1 MATHDY
7 IISNQTFPS
16 TRSDLN
22 NALSA
27 IVSNNSSSSAPSTTY
42 AYQWWYDTSANTL
55 KFRNADNDAWVS
67 FAIFDMNNDT
77 VNLVDSTVTLS
88 SLSSLFHDR
97 GAYGSS
103 SAPITYTVTV
113 GTKTSAHPY
122 SGVGSS
128 SAYFLESLESP
139 AFTLGGADTSYPYY
153 YRFDQA
159 DASNSSHPLRFYL
172 DAGKTTAYTTNVT
185 TNGTAGS
192 AGAYTQIAVDE
203 YTPNI
208 LYYQCSSHA
217 NMGNHLKI
225 ISSKFN
231 SNGITFKMPT
241 SDGTSGQAMVT
252 DASGN
257 LSFASI
263 SETKPTI
270 SSTSLYVTPDTSSLI
285 TIAGA
290 NFVSVPIVE
299 AINSSTGAITRAT
312 TVAFTSSTSINANFT
327 LASASYF
334 IRVENNDGNAV
345 RSSSAILSA
354 SDAPSFSTGAGSIGT
369 VSAGSSVSLSVS
381 ATSDSNVTIAETTSV
396 LTSNSDTPAT
406 TMNLSLS
413 GTPATSATYNITGT
427 APSPTSDQT
436 YHFTLSA
443 TDVETQS
450 TTRSFSI
457 TVSVGINNAG
467 QFN

>member
-1 MATHDY
+1 MANHDY
-7 IISNQTFPS
+7 VISNQTFPA
-16 TRSDLN
+16 TRTDLN

-27 IVSNNSSSSAPSTTY
+27 IVSNNSSSSEPSTKY
-42 AYQWWYDTSANTL
+42 AYQWWFDTSSNTL

-67 FAIFDMNNDT
+67 FAVFDMSTDT
-77 VNLVDSTVTLS
+77 VNLVDSTVTLD

-113 GTKTSAHPY
+113 GTKTTAHPY

-128 SAYFLESLESP
+128 SAYFLEGLESP
-139 AFTLGGADTSYPYY
+139 AFTLGGADTAKPYY
-153 YRFDQA
+153 YKFDQA
-159 DASNSSHPLRFYL
+159 NGTNASHPLRFYL
-172 DAGKTTAYTTNVT
+172 DAGKTTAYTTGVT

-192 AGAYTQIAVDE
+192 AGAYTLLAVDE

-217 NMGNHLKI
+217 HMGNHLKV
-225 ISSKFN
+225 ISSKLN
-231 SNGITFKMPT
+231 SNGVAFKMPT
-241 SDGTSGQAMVT
+241 ADGSANQAMVT
-252 DASGN
+252 NGSGV

-270 SSTSLYVTPDTSSLI
+270 TSSNLFVAPSSSTQI
-285 TIAGA
+285 TIAGT

-299 AINSSTGAITRAT
+299 AINSSTGAITRASAVT
-312 TVAFTSSTSINANFT
+312 FTSSSSINATFT

-354 SDAPSFSTGAGSIGT
+354 SASPTFSTSAGSIGT
-369 VSAGSSVSLSVS
+369 VSAGSTVSLDIDAS
-381 ATSDSNVTIAETTSV
+381 SDSTVAFSETTSI
-396 LTSNSDTPAT
+396 LTSNSSTPAS
-406 TMNLSLS
+406 TMNLTLNSS
-413 GTPATSATYNITGT
+413 TGAITGT
-427 APSPTSDQT
+427 APSPTGATT
-436 YHFTLSA
+436 YTFTIRA
-443 TDVETQS
+443 TDAESQTAD
-450 TTRSFSI
+450 REFSI
-457 TVSVGINNAG
+457 TVSVGINNSG

>member
-1 MATHDY
+1 MANHDY
-7 IISNQTFPS
+7 VISNQTFPA
-16 TRSDLN
+16 TRTDLN

-27 IVSNNSSSSAPSTTY
+27 IVTNNSSSSEPSTTY

-67 FAIFDMNNDT
+67 FAIFDMSNDT

-139 AFTLGGADTSYPYY
+139 AFTLGGADTSKPYY

-159 DASNSSHPLRFYL
+159 DASNSGHPLRFYL

-225 ISSKFN
+225 ISSKLN
-231 SNGITFKMPT
+231 SNGVTFKMPT

-270 SSTSLYVTPDTSSLI
+270 TSTNLFVAPDTSSQI
-285 TIAGA
+285 TIAGT

-312 TVAFTSSTSINANFT
+312 AVTFTNSTSLNATFNIP
-327 LASASYF
+327 SANYF
-334 IRVENNDGNAV
+334 LRIENNDGNAV
-345 RSSSAILSA
+345 RSTSAILSA
-354 SDAPSFSTGAGSIGT
+354 SASPTWATSAGSIGT

-381 ATSDSNVTIAETTSV
+381 ASSDSTVAYSETTSI
-396 LTSNSDTPAT
+396 LTSNADTPAT
-406 TMNLSLS
+406 TMNLSLNS
-413 GTPATSATYNITGT
+413 STGAITGT
-427 APSPTSDQT
+427 APSPTGDTTYTFTLRASDQESQT
-436 YHFTLSA
+436 A
-443 TDVETQS
+443 DRQ
-450 TTRSFSI
+450 FSI
-457 TVSVGINNAG
+457 TVSVGINNSG

>member
-1 MATHDY
+1 MANHDY
-7 IISNQTFPS
+7 IIDNQTFPA
-16 TRSDLN
+16 TRTDLN

-27 IVSNNSSSSAPSTTY
+27 IVSNNSSSSEPSTKY
-42 AYQWWYDTSANTL
+42 AYQWWYDTSSNTL

-67 FAIFDMNNDT
+67 FAIFDMTNDT
-77 VNLVDSTVTLS
+77 VNLVDSTVTLD

-113 GTKTSAHPY
+113 GTKTTAHPY

-128 SAYFLESLESP
+128 SAYFLEGLESP
-139 AFTLGGADTSYPYY
+139 AFTLGGADTSKPYY
-153 YRFDQA
+153 YKFDQA
-159 DASNSSHPLRFYL
+159 DGTNASHPLRFYL
-172 DAGKTTAYTTNVT
+172 DAGKTTAYTTGVT

-192 AGAYTQIAVDE
+192 AGAYTLLAVDE

-225 ISSKFN
+225 ISSKLN
-231 SNGITFKMPT
+231 SNGVTFKMPT

-270 SSTSLYVTPDTSSLI
+270 TSTNLFVAPDTSSQI
-285 TIAGA
+285 TIAGT

-312 TVAFTSSTSINANFT
+312 AVTFTSATSINATFT
-327 LASASYF
+327 LASANYF

-354 SDAPSFSTGAGSIGT
+354 SASPTWATSAGSIGS

-381 ATSDSNVTIAETTSV
+381 ASSDSTVAYSETTSI
-396 LTSNSDTPAT
+396 LTSNADTPAT
-406 TMNLSLS
+406 TMNLSLNS
-413 GTPATSATYNITGT
+413 STGAITGT
-427 APSPTSDQT
+427 APSPTGDTT
-436 YHFTLSA
+436 YTFTLRA
-443 TDVETQS
+443 TDDESQTADRQ
-450 TTRSFSI
+450 FSI
-457 TVSVGINNAG
+457 TVSVGINNSG

>member
-1 MATHDY
+1 MANHDY
-7 IISNQTFPS
+7 VISNQTFPA
-16 TRSDLN
+16 TRTDLN

-27 IVSNNSSSSAPSTTY
+27 IVSNNSSSSEPSTKY
-42 AYQWWYDTSANTL
+42 AYQWWFDTSSNTL

-67 FAIFDMNNDT
+67 FAVFDMSTDT
-77 VNLVDSTVTLS
+77 VNLVDSTVTLD

-113 GTKTSAHPY
+113 GTKTTAHPY

-128 SAYFLESLESP
+128 SAYFLEGLESP
-139 AFTLGGADTSYPYY
+139 AFTLGGADTAKPYY
-153 YRFDQA
+153 YKFDQA
-159 DASNSSHPLRFYL
+159 NGTNASHPLRFYL
-172 DAGKTTAYTTNVT
+172 DAGKTTAYTTGVT

-192 AGAYTQIAVDE
+192 AGAYTLLAVDE

-217 NMGNHLKI
+217 HMGNHLKV
-225 ISSKFN
+225 ISSKLN
-231 SNGITFKMPT
+231 SNGVAFKMPT
-241 SDGTSGQAMVT
+241 ADGSANQAMVT
-252 DASGN
+252 NGSGV

-270 SSTSLYVTPDTSSLI
+270 TSSNLFVAPSSSTQI
-285 TIAGA
+285 TIAGT

-299 AINSSTGAITRAT
+299 AINSSTGAITRASAVT
-312 TVAFTSSTSINANFT
+312 FTSSSSINATFT

-354 SDAPSFSTGAGSIGT
+354 SASPTFSTSAGSIGT
-369 VSAGSSVSLSVS
+369 VSAGSTVSLDIDAS
-381 ATSDSNVTIAETTSV
+381 SDSTVAFSETTSI
-396 LTSNSDTPAT
+396 LTSNANTPAT
-406 TMNLSLS
+406 TMNLSLNS
-413 GTPATSATYNITGT
+413 STGAITGT
-427 APSPTSDQT
+427 APSPTGDTTYTFSIRASDQESQT
-436 YHFTLSA
+436 A
-443 TDVETQS
+443 DRQ
-450 TTRSFSI
+450 FSI
-457 TVSVGINNAG
+457 TVSVGINNSG

>member
-1 MATHDY
+1 MANHDY
-7 IISNQTFPS
+7 VIDNQTFPA
-16 TRSDLN
+16 TRTDLN

-27 IVSNNSSSSAPSTTY
+27 IVSNNSSSSEPSTKY
-42 AYQWWYDTSANTL
+42 AYQWWYDTSSNTL

-67 FAIFDMNNDT
+67 FAIFDMSNDT
-77 VNLVDSTVTLS
+77 VNIVDSTVTLS

-103 SAPITYTVTV
+103 SSPITYTVTV
-113 GTKTSAHPY
+113 GTKTAAHPY
-122 SGVGSS
+122 HSVGSTN
-128 SAYFLESLESP
+128 AYFLESMEAP
-139 AFTLGGADTSYPYY
+139 AFTLNGADTSKPYY
-153 YRFDQA
+153 YKFDQSDGTNA
-159 DASNSSHPLRFYL
+159 THPLRFYL
-172 DAGKTTAYTTNVT
+172 DYSKTTAYTTGVT
-185 TNGTAGS
+185 TNGTHGS
-192 AGAYTQIAVDE
+192 SGAYTLLAVDE

-217 NMGNHLKI
+217 HMGNHFKI

-231 SNGITFKMPT
+231 SNGVAFKMPT
-241 SDGTSGQAMVT
+241 ADGTSGQALVT

-270 SSTSLYVTPDTSSLI
+270 TSSSLFVAPSTPTAV
-285 TIAGA
+285 TIAGT

-312 TVAFTSSTSINANFT
+312 AVTFTSATSISATFN

-334 IRVENNDGNAV
+334 VRVENNDGNAV

-354 SDAPSFSTGAGSIGT
+354 SASPTFSTSAGSIGT
-369 VSAGSSVSLSVS
+369 VSAGSTVSLSVA
-381 ATSDSNVTIAETTSV
+381 ATSDSTVAFSETTSV
-396 LTSNSDTPAT
+396 LTSNANTPAA
-406 TMNLSLS
+406 TMNLTLNSS
-413 GTPATSATYNITGT
+413 TGAITGT
-427 APSPTSDQT
+427 APSPTGDTT
-436 YHFTLSA
+436 YTFTIRA
-443 TDVETQS
+443 TDAESQTAD
-450 TTRSFSI
+450 REFSI
-457 TVSVGINNAG
+457 TVSVGINNSG

>member
-1 MATHDY
+1 MANHDY
-7 IISNQTFPS
+7 IISNQTFPA
-16 TRSDLN
+16 TRTDLN

-27 IVSNNSSSSAPSTTY
+27 IVTNNSSSSEPTTKY
-42 AYQWWYDTSANTL
+42 AYQWWFDTSSNTL

-67 FAIFDMNNDT
+67 FAVFDMTNDK
-77 VNLVDSTVTLS
+77 VNLVDSTVTLD

-113 GTKTSAHPY
+113 ATKTSAHPY

-128 SAYFLESLESP
+128 SAYFLEGLESP
-139 AFTLGGADTSYPYY
+139 AFTLGGADTSKPYY
-153 YRFDQA
+153 YKFDQA
-159 DASNSSHPLRFYL
+159 DGTNASHPLLFYL
-172 DAGKTTAYTTNVT
+172 DAGKTTAYTTGVT
-185 TNGTAGS
+185 TAGTAGQ
-192 AGAYTQIAVDE
+192 AGAYTLLAVDE

-225 ISSKFN
+225 ISSKLN
-231 SNGITFKMPT
+231 SNGVAFKMPT
-241 SDGTSGQAMVT
+241 ADGSSGQAMVT

-270 SSTSLYVTPDTSSLI
+270 TSSSLYVSPDSSSTI
-285 TIAGA
+285 TIVGT
-290 NFVSVPIVE
+290 NFVTVPIVE
-299 AINSSTGAITRAT
+299 AINSLTGAITRASA
-312 TVAFTSSTSINANFT
+312 VGFTNAQTLTATFT
-327 LASASYF
+327 LPSASYF
-334 IRVENNDGNAV
+334 LRVENNDGNAV

-354 SDAPSFSTGAGSIGT
+354 SSAPAFSTGAGSIGS
-369 VSAGSSVSLSVS
+369 VSAGSTVALTVS
-381 ATSDSNVTIAETTSV
+381 ASSDSAVTIAETTSV
-396 LTSNSDTPAT
+396 LTSNSDTPNS

-427 APSPTSDQT
+427 APSPTGEKT
-436 YHFTLSA
+436 YTFSLSA
-443 TDVETQS
+443 TDAESQV
-450 TTRSFSI
+450 TTREFSI
-457 TVSVGINNAG
+457 TVSVGINNSG

>member
-7 IISNQTFPS
+7 VIDNQTFPA
-16 TRSDLN
+16 TRTDLN

-42 AYQWWYDTSANTL
+42 AYQWWYDTSSNTL

-67 FAIFDMNNDT
+67 FAIFDMSNDT
-77 VNLVDSTVTLS
+77 VNIVDSTVTLS

-103 SAPITYTVTV
+103 SSPITYTVTV
-113 GTKTSAHPY
+113 GTKTAAHPY
-122 SGVGSS
+122 NGVGSS
-128 SAYFLESLESP
+128 NAYFLESLEAP
-139 AFTLGGADTSYPYY
+139 AFTLNGADTAKPYY
-153 YRFDQA
+153 YKFDQA
-159 DASNSSHPLRFYL
+159 DASNSGHPLRFYL
-172 DAGKTTAYTTNVT
+172 DDAKSTAYTTGVT

-192 AGAYTQIAVDE
+192 SGAYTLLAVDE

-217 NMGNHLKI
+217 HMGNHLKI

-231 SNGITFKMPT
+231 SNGVTFKMPT
-241 SDGTSGQAMVT
+241 ADGSANQALVTNGSGV
-252 DASGN
+252 

-270 SSTSLYVTPDTSSLI
+270 TSSSLFVAPSTSTAV
-285 TIAGA
+285 TIAGT

-312 TVAFTSSTSINANFT
+312 AVTFTSSTSITATFN

-354 SDAPSFSTGAGSIGT
+354 SSAPTFSTSAGSIGT
-369 VSAGSSVSLSVS
+369 VSAGSTVSLSVA
-381 ATSDSNVTIAETTSV
+381 ATSDSTVAFSETTSI
-396 LTSNSDTPAT
+396 LTSNANTPAT
-406 TMNLSLS
+406 TMNLSLNS
-413 GTPATSATYNITGT
+413 STGAITGT
-427 APSPTSDQT
+427 APSPTGDTT
-436 YHFTLSA
+436 YTFTIRA
-443 TDVETQS
+443 TDQESQTADRQ
-450 TTRSFSI
+450 FSI
-457 TVSVGINNAG
+457 TVSVGINNSG
-467 QFN
+467 QFD

>member
-1 MATHDY
+1 MANHDY
-7 IISNQTFPS
+7 VISNQTFPA
-16 TRSDLN
+16 TRTDLN

-27 IVSNNSSSSAPSTTY
+27 IVTNNSSSSEPSTKY

-67 FAIFDMNNDT
+67 FAIFDMTNDT
-77 VNLVDSTVTLS
+77 VNLVDSKDTLS

-139 AFTLGGADTSYPYY
+139 AFTLGGADTAKPYY
-153 YRFDQA
+153 YKFDQA
-159 DASNSSHPLRFYL
+159 DGTNASHPLRFYL
-172 DAGKTTAYTTNVT
+172 DAGKTTAYTTGVT

-192 AGAYTQIAVDE
+192 AGAYTLLAVDE

-231 SNGITFKMPT
+231 SNGVTFKMPT
-241 SDGTSGQAMVT
+241 ADGTSGQAMVT

-270 SSTSLYVTPDTSSLI
+270 TSSNLFIAPSTSAQI
-285 TIAGA
+285 TIAGT

-299 AINSSTGAITRAT
+299 AINSSTGAITRASAVT
-312 TVAFTSSTSINANFT
+312 FTSSSSLNATFN

-354 SDAPSFSTGAGSIGT
+354 SASPTFSTSAGSLGS
-369 VSAGSSVSLSVS
+369 VSAGSTVSLDID
-381 ATSDSNVTIAETTSV
+381 ATSDSTVAFSETTSV
-396 LTSNSDTPAT
+396 LTSNSNTPAS
-406 TMNLSLS
+406 TMNLTLNSS
-413 GTPATSATYNITGT
+413 TGAITGT
-427 APSPTSDQT
+427 APSPTGETT
-436 YHFTLSA
+436 YTFTIRA
-443 TDVETQS
+443 TDAESQTADRQ
-450 TTRSFSI
+450 FSI
-457 TVSVGINNAG
+457 TVSVGINNSG

>member
-1 MATHDY
+1 MANHDY
-7 IISNQTFPS
+7 VISNQTFPA
-16 TRSDLN
+16 TRTDLN

-27 IVSNNSSSSAPSTTY
+27 IVTNNSSSSEPSTTY

-67 FAIFDMNNDT
+67 FAIFDMTNDT

-103 SAPITYTVTV
+103 SSPITYTVTV
-113 GTKTSAHPY
+113 GTKTTAHPY

-159 DASNSSHPLRFYL
+159 DASNSGHPLRFYL

-225 ISSKFN
+225 ISSKLN
-231 SNGITFKMPT
+231 SNGVTFKMPT

-270 SSTSLYVTPDTSSLI
+270 TSTNLFVAPDTSSQI
-285 TIAGA
+285 TIAGT

-312 TVAFTSSTSINANFT
+312 AVTFTNSSSLNATFNIP
-327 LASASYF
+327 SANYF
-334 IRVENNDGNAV
+334 LRVENNDGNAV
-345 RSSSAILSA
+345 RSTSAILSA
-354 SDAPSFSTGAGSIGT
+354 SASPTWATSAGSIGT

-381 ATSDSNVTIAETTSV
+381 ASSDSTVAYSETTSI
-396 LTSNSDTPAT
+396 LTSNADTPAT
-406 TMNLSLS
+406 TMNLSLNS
-413 GTPATSATYNITGT
+413 STGAITGT
-427 APSPTSDQT
+427 APSPTGDTT
-436 YHFTLSA
+436 YTFTLRA
-443 TDVETQS
+443 TDDESQTADRQ
-450 TTRSFSI
+450 FSI
-457 TVSVGINNAG
+457 TVSVGINNSG